1 MWREL
6 NLRSSVVRPKVI
18 PDSSVMDA
26 LERKLASLSYRPS
39 NGFHK
44 DRLQPKITAITL
56 SARWVHS

>member
-1 MWREL
+1 
-6 NLRSSVVRPKVI
+6 
-18 PDSSVMDA
+18 
-26 LERKLASLSYRPS
+26 LSYRPS